1 MVKKFRD
8 EDGRVYV
15 YKKPFYQKWW
25 FIALVAFAIA
35 GYLGGNRG
43 SQDTSPEP
51 TKVAEVATV
60 SDETKKEIEEV
71 KDKAET
77 AIETV
82 TKETKTY
89 HMGEVVTVGDVE
101 YLVHSKEVTTNV
113 GGEYGKTANAV
124 YLILDVTVK
133 NNGKK
138 AITVTDSFFKL
149 LKGDI
154 QYEADGSAGIY
165 ANPDAKFFLT
175 ELNPENS
182 VTGKVVF
189 DVTEETANSPE
200 LQLQVQTG
208 FWGTQKEVINL
219 N

>member
-1 MVKKFRD
+1 MAKKLRD
-8 EDGRVYV
+8 EEGRVYV
-15 YKKPFYQKWW
+15 QKIPFYQKWW
-25 FIALVAFAIA
+25 FIAWAVLAVV
-35 GYLGGNRG
+35 GYLGGNRS
-43 SQDTSPEP
+43 SQESPKE
-51 TKVAEVATV
+51 TAKVTEVSTV
-60 SDETKKEIEEV
+60 KDEV
-71 KDKAET
+71 KEDIKEQVET
-77 AIETV
+77 DVETV
-82 TKETKTY
+82 TQETKT
-89 HMGEVVTVGDVE
+89 HHLGEVVTVGDVS
-101 YLVHSKEVTTNV
+101 YVVNAKEITTNV
-113 GGEYGKTANAV
+113 GGEFGKTANAI
-124 YLILDVTVK
+124 YLILDVTVT

-154 QYEADGSAGIY
+154 QYEADSAAGIY

-189 DVTEETANSPE
+189 DITEETADAPD

-208 FWGTQKEVINL
+208 FWGTQKEVISL